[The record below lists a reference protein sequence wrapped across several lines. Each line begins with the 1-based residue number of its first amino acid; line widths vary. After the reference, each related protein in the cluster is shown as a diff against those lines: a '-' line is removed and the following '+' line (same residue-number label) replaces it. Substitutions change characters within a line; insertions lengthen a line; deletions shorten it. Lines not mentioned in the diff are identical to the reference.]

1 MHTLSDLRIG
11 QRLSLGFLAII
22 VLMVILTVVGI
33 QRVRS
38 IDRQL
43 TAINEVNS
51 VKQRYAI
58 NFRGSVHDRAIA
70 LRDVVLMDA
79 PADRHAAEQL
89 IDKLTAD
96 YARSAQPLDTM
107 IAASTDAREKTIL
120 QQIKSIEQRTLP
132 LIAQVRAFRD
142 ASDRSHAE
150 QRLLQEARPAFI
162 DWLASINAFIDLQEQ
177 KNRQAAKQAVATA
190 RGFAMLMVIST
201 VIALLLGATIAL
213 LLTRSVVLPLRLSLQ
228 LAERISA
235 GDLGTPDTAASKDE
249 SGQLLR
255 AMQQMQRRLRDVI
268 SAQRTM
274 AARHDAGQ
282 ISYRTDAQQFPGE
295 YAHMVQDTNAL
306 VHAHVQTQL
315 RMTEVMGRYAIGDL
329 APEIEHYPCE
339 KAAITTTM
347 QQVKQNLRAIN
358 AQIHALTQAAC
369 AGDFALRGQPE
380 KFEHDF
386 RLMVENLNTMM
397 ATADSNLAKFS
408 QLLRAIADGDLTVRM
423 SGNFH
428 GVFAAMRDDAN
439 STVHRLTDIVS
450 QIQTTSNSIGFAAED
465 IASGNQELAR
475 RSEQQ
480 AANLEETAASMEE
493 LTSTVKQN
501 AEHAG
506 RANQLARGAATI
518 ASQGRD
524 VVGTSTVK
532 QNAEHAG
539 RANQLA
545 RGAATIAS
553 QGRDVV
559 GQVIDTMSGIEA
571 SSRRI
576 ADIISVID
584 GIAFQTNILALNAAV
599 EAARAGEQG
608 RGFAVVASEVRTLS
622 HRSSDAAKEIKRL
635 IDDSVQRV
643 ADGSALVHKA
653 GTTMGEVVTSVQHVT
668 DIMGHISAA
677 SQEQAGGIEQV
688 NHTIAQMDETTQ
700 QNVRLVEAAST
711 AARALEDHSVQL
723 TRAVEVFKVKER
735 NTPALFNPDRT

>member
-1 MHTLSDLRIG
+1 MSLLSNLRIG
-11 QRLSLGFLAII
+11 QRLALGFLAII

-38 IDRQL
+38 IDQQL

-70 LRDVVLMDA
+70 LRDVVLLDD
-79 PADRHAAEQL
+79 PADRHTAEQS
-89 IDKLTAD
+89 IDKLAAD
-96 YARSAQPLDTM
+96 YARSAKPLDDM
-107 IAASTDAREKTIL
+107 IAASTDTEEKAIL
-120 QQIKSIEQRTLP
+120 QRIKAIEQRTMP

-142 ASDRSHAE
+142 GADKPHAE
-150 QRLLQEARPAFI
+150 QRLLQQARPAFVA
-162 DWLASINAFIDLQEQ
+162 WLASINAFIDLQEA
-177 KNRQAAKQAVATA
+177 KNRAAAKDAVTTA
-190 RGFAMLMVIST
+190 RGFAMLMVVST
-201 VIALLLGATIAL
+201 VIALLLGAAIAW
-213 LLTRSVVLPLRLSLQ
+213 LLTRSVVLPLRQSLR
-228 LAERISA
+228 LAERIND
-235 GDLGTPDTAASKDE
+235 GDLRSQDLPTSKDE

-255 AMQQMQRRLRDVI
+255 AMQQMQRRLQDVI
-268 SAQRTM
+268 SAQRNM
-274 AARHDAGQ
+274 AARHDAGE

-295 YAHMVQDTNAL
+295 YGHMVQDTNAL

-315 RMTEVMGRYAIGDL
+315 RMTEVMGSYAIGDL
-329 APEIEHYPCE
+329 APEIEQYPGE
-339 KAAITTTM
+339 KAAITATM

-358 AQIHALTQAAC
+358 AQIQQLTQAAC
-369 AGDFALRGQPE
+369 AGNFALRGQPE

-397 ATADSNLAKFS
+397 ATSDTNLARFS
-408 QLLRAIADGDLTVRM
+408 DLLRCIADGDLTVRM
-423 SGNFH
+423 TGNFH
-428 GVFAAMRDDAN
+428 GVFASMRDDAN
-439 STVHRLTDIVS
+439 STVHRLTDIVTH
-450 QIQTTSNSIGFAAED
+450 IQTTSNSIGFAAED
-465 IASGNQELAR
+465 IASGNQELSR

-480 AANLEETAASMEE
+480 AASLEETAASMEE

-506 RANQLARGAATI
+506 RANQLALGAAAI
-518 ASQGRD
+518 AS
-524 VVGTSTVK
+524 
-532 QNAEHAG
+532 E
-539 RANQLA
+539 
-545 RGAATIAS
+545 
-553 QGRDVV
+553 GRDVV
-559 GQVIDTMSGIEA
+559 GQVIEQMSGIEA

-643 ADGSALVHKA
+643 ADGATLVHKA

-688 NHTIAQMDETTQ
+688 NLTIAQMDETTQ
-700 QNVRLVEAAST
+700 QNVSLVEAAST
-711 AARALEDHSVQL
+711 AARSLEAHSTQL
-723 TRAVEVFKVKER
+723 TQAVEVFKV
-735 NTPALFNPDRT
+735 NASVI

>member
-1 MHTLSDLRIG
+1 MSLLSNLRIG
-11 QRLSLGFLAII
+11 QRLALGFLAII
-22 VLMVILTVVGI
+22 VLMVILAVVGI

-38 IDRQL
+38 IDQQL

-70 LRDVVLMDA
+70 LRDVVLLDD
-79 PADRHAAEQL
+79 PAERHTAEQS
-89 IDKLTAD
+89 IDKLAAD
-96 YARSAQPLDTM
+96 YARSAKPLDDM
-107 IAASTDAREKTIL
+107 IAASTDAEEKAIL
-120 QQIKSIEQRTLP
+120 QRIKAIEQRTMP

-142 ASDRSHAE
+142 GADKPHAE
-150 QRLLQEARPAFI
+150 QRLLQQARPAFVA
-162 DWLASINAFIDLQEQ
+162 WLASINAFIDLQEA
-177 KNRQAAKQAVATA
+177 KNRAAAKDAVTTA
-190 RGFAMLMVIST
+190 RGFAMLMVVST
-201 VIALLLGATIAL
+201 VIALLLGATIAW
-213 LLTRSVVLPLRLSLQ
+213 LLTRSVVLPLRQSLR
-228 LAERISA
+228 LAERIND
-235 GDLGTPDTAASKDE
+235 GDLRSQDLPTSKDE

-255 AMQQMQRRLRDVI
+255 AMQQMQRRLQDVI
-268 SAQRTM
+268 SAQRNM
-274 AARHDAGQ
+274 AARHDAGE
-282 ISYRTDAQQFPGE
+282 IRYRTDAQQFPGE
-295 YAHMVQDTNAL
+295 YGHMVQDTNAL

-315 RMTEVMGRYAIGDL
+315 RMTEVMGSYAIGDL
-329 APEIEHYPCE
+329 APEIEQYPGE
-339 KAAITTTM
+339 KAAITATM

-358 AQIHALTQAAC
+358 AQIQQLTQAAC
-369 AGDFALRGQPE
+369 AGNFALRGQPE

-397 ATADSNLAKFS
+397 ATSDTNLARFS
-408 QLLRAIADGDLTVRM
+408 DLLRCIADGDLTVRM
-423 SGNFH
+423 TGNFH
-428 GVFAAMRDDAN
+428 GVFASMRDDAN
-439 STVHRLTDIVS
+439 STVHRLTDIVTH
-450 QIQTTSNSIGFAAED
+450 IQTTSNSIGFAAED
-465 IASGNQELAR
+465 IASGNQELSR

-480 AANLEETAASMEE
+480 AASLEETAASMEE

-506 RANQLARGAATI
+506 RANQLALGAAAI
-518 ASQGRD
+518 AS
-524 VVGTSTVK
+524 
-532 QNAEHAG
+532 E
-539 RANQLA
+539 
-545 RGAATIAS
+545 
-553 QGRDVV
+553 GRDVV
-559 GQVIDTMSGIEA
+559 GQVIEQMSGIEA

-643 ADGSALVHKA
+643 ADGATLVHKA

-688 NHTIAQMDETTQ
+688 NLTIAQMDETTQ
-700 QNVRLVEAAST
+700 QNVSLVEAAST
-711 AARALEDHSVQL
+711 AARSLEAHSTQL
-723 TRAVEVFKVKER
+723 TQAVEVFKV
-735 NTPALFNPDRT
+735 NASVI

>member
-1 MHTLSDLRIG
+1 MSLLSNLRIG
-11 QRLSLGFLAII
+11 QRLALGFLAVI

-38 IDRQL
+38 IDQQL

-70 LRDVVLMDA
+70 LRDVVLLDD
-79 PADRHAAEQL
+79 PADRHTAEQS
-89 IDKLTAD
+89 IDKLAAD
-96 YARSAQPLDTM
+96 YARSAKPLDDM
-107 IAASTDAREKTIL
+107 IAASTDAEEKAIL
-120 QQIKSIEQRTLP
+120 QRIKAIEQRTMP

-142 ASDRSHAE
+142 GADKPHAE
-150 QRLLQEARPAFI
+150 QRLLQQARPAFVA
-162 DWLASINAFIDLQEQ
+162 WLASINAFIDLQEA
-177 KNRQAAKQAVATA
+177 KNRAAAKDAVTTA
-190 RGFAMLMVIST
+190 RGFAMLMVVST
-201 VIALLLGATIAL
+201 VIALLLGATIAW
-213 LLTRSVVLPLRLSLQ
+213 LLTRSVVLPLRQSLR
-228 LAERISA
+228 LAERIND
-235 GDLGTPDTAASKDE
+235 GDLRSQDLPTSKDE

-255 AMQQMQRRLRDVI
+255 AMQQMQRRLQDVI
-268 SAQRTM
+268 SAQRNM
-274 AARHDAGQ
+274 AARHDAGE

-295 YAHMVQDTNAL
+295 YGHMVQDTNAL

-315 RMTEVMGRYAIGDL
+315 RMTEVMGSYAIGDL
-329 APEIEHYPCE
+329 APEIEQYPGE
-339 KAAITTTM
+339 KAAITATM

-358 AQIHALTQAAC
+358 AQIQQLTQAAC
-369 AGDFALRGQPE
+369 AGNFALRGQPE

-397 ATADSNLAKFS
+397 ATSDTNLARFS
-408 QLLRAIADGDLTVRM
+408 DLLRCIADGDLTVRM
-423 SGNFH
+423 TGNFH
-428 GVFAAMRDDAN
+428 GVFASMRDDAN
-439 STVHRLTDIVS
+439 STVHRLTDIVTH
-450 QIQTTSNSIGFAAED
+450 IQTTSNSIGFAAED
-465 IASGNQELAR
+465 IASGNQELSR

-480 AANLEETAASMEE
+480 AASLEETAASMEE

-506 RANQLARGAATI
+506 RANQLALGAAAI
-518 ASQGRD
+518 AS
-524 VVGTSTVK
+524 
-532 QNAEHAG
+532 E
-539 RANQLA
+539 
-545 RGAATIAS
+545 
-553 QGRDVV
+553 GRDVV
-559 GQVIDTMSGIEA
+559 GQVIEQMSGIEA

-643 ADGSALVHKA
+643 ADGATLVHKA

-688 NHTIAQMDETTQ
+688 NLTIAQMDETTQ
-700 QNVRLVEAAST
+700 QNVSLVEAAST
-711 AARALEDHSVQL
+711 AARSLEAHSTQL
-723 TRAVEVFKVKER
+723 TQAVEVFKV
-735 NTPALFNPDRT
+735 NASVI

>member
-1 MHTLSDLRIG
+1 MSFFSNLRIG
-11 QRLSLGFLAII
+11 QRLALGFLAII
-22 VLMVILTVVGI
+22 VLMVMLTVVGI
-33 QRVRS
+33 QRVQS
-38 IDRQL
+38 IDQQL
-43 TAINEVNS
+43 TAINQVNS

-70 LRDVVLMDA
+70 LRDVVLMDN
-79 PADRHAAEQL
+79 PADRRAAEQS
-89 IDKLTAD
+89 IDKLAAD
-96 YARSAQPLDTM
+96 YARSAQPLDDM
-107 IAASTDAREKTIL
+107 IAASSDTKENAIL
-120 QQIKSIEQRTLP
+120 QQIKAIEQRTIP

-142 ASDRSHAE
+142 ASDKPHAE

-162 DWLASINAFIDLQEQ
+162 AWLASINAFIDLQEA
-177 KNRQAAKQAVATA
+177 KNGEAAKDAMASA

-201 VIALLLGATIAL
+201 VIALLLGATIAW
-213 LLTRSVVLPLRLSLQ
+213 LLTRSVVLPLRQSLR
-228 LAERISA
+228 LAERIND
-235 GDLGTPDTAASKDE
+235 GDLRSQDITTGKDE

-255 AMQQMQRRLRDVI
+255 AMQQMQRRLQEVI
-268 SAQRTM
+268 SAQRHM
-274 AARHDAGQ
+274 AARHDAGE

-315 RMTEVMGRYAIGDL
+315 RITEVMGSYAIGDL
-329 APEIEHYPCE
+329 APEIEQYPGE
-339 KAAITTTM
+339 KAAITATM

-358 AQIHALTQAAC
+358 VQIQQLTQAAC
-369 AGDFALRGQPE
+369 AGNFALRGQPE

-397 ATADSNLAKFS
+397 GTSDSNLSKFS
-408 QLLRAIADGDLTVRM
+408 DLLHSVADGDLTVRM

-428 GVFAAMRDDAN
+428 GVFASMRDDAN
-439 STVHRLTDIVS
+439 STVHRLTDIVTH
-450 QIQTTSNSIGFAAED
+450 IQTTSNSIDFAAED
-465 IASGNQELAR
+465 IATGNQELAR
-475 RSEQQ
+475 RSELQ
-480 AANLEETAASMEE
+480 AASLERTAVSMKA

-506 RANQLARGAATI
+506 RANQLALGAASI
-518 ASQGRD
+518 AS
-524 VVGTSTVK
+524 
-532 QNAEHAG
+532 E
-539 RANQLA
+539 
-545 RGAATIAS
+545 
-553 QGRDVV
+553 GRDVV
-559 GQVIDTMSGIEA
+559 GQVVEKMSGIEA
-571 SSRRI
+571 ASRRI

-677 SQEQAGGIEQV
+677 SQEQASGIEQV
-688 NHTIAQMDETTQ
+688 NQTIAQMDETTQ
-700 QNVRLVEAAST
+700 QNVSLVEAAST
-711 AARALEDHSVQL
+711 AAHSLEEHSTQL
-723 TRAVEVFKVKER
+723 MRAVEVFKVKV
-735 NTPALFNPDRT
+735 AVV

>member
-1 MHTLSDLRIG
+1 MSLLSNLRIG
-11 QRLSLGFLAII
+11 QRLALGFLAII

-38 IDRQL
+38 IDQQL

-70 LRDVVLMDA
+70 LRDVVLLDD
-79 PADRHAAEQL
+79 PADRHTAEQS
-89 IDKLTAD
+89 IDKLAAD
-96 YARSAQPLDTM
+96 YARSAKPLDDM
-107 IAASTDAREKTIL
+107 IAASTDTEEKAIL
-120 QQIKSIEQRTLP
+120 QRIKAIEQRTMP

-142 ASDRSHAE
+142 GADKPHAE
-150 QRLLQEARPAFI
+150 QRLLQQARPAFVA
-162 DWLASINAFIDLQEQ
+162 WLASINAFIDLQEA
-177 KNRQAAKQAVATA
+177 KNRAAAKDAVTTA
-190 RGFAMLMVIST
+190 RGFAMLMVVST
-201 VIALLLGATIAL
+201 VIALLLGATIAW
-213 LLTRSVVLPLRLSLQ
+213 LLTRSVVLPLRQSLR
-228 LAERISA
+228 LAERIND
-235 GDLGTPDTAASKDE
+235 GDLRSQDLPTSKDE

-255 AMQQMQRRLRDVI
+255 AMQQMQRRLQDVI
-268 SAQRTM
+268 SAQRSM
-274 AARHDAGQ
+274 AARHDAGE

-295 YAHMVQDTNAL
+295 YGHMVQDTNAL

-315 RMTEVMGRYAIGDL
+315 RMTEVMGSYAIGDL
-329 APEIEHYPCE
+329 APEIEQYPGE
-339 KAAITTTM
+339 KAAITATM

-358 AQIHALTQAAC
+358 AQIQQLTQAAC
-369 AGDFALRGQPE
+369 AGNFALRGQPE

-397 ATADSNLAKFS
+397 ATSDTNLARFS
-408 QLLRAIADGDLTVRM
+408 DLLRCIADGDLTVRM
-423 SGNFH
+423 TGNFH
-428 GVFAAMRDDAN
+428 GVFASMRDDAN
-439 STVHRLTDIVS
+439 STVHRLTDIVTH
-450 QIQTTSNSIGFAAED
+450 IQTTSNSIGFAAED
-465 IASGNQELAR
+465 IASGNQELSR

-480 AANLEETAASMEE
+480 AASLEETAASMEE

-506 RANQLARGAATI
+506 RANQLALGAAAI
-518 ASQGRD
+518 AS
-524 VVGTSTVK
+524 
-532 QNAEHAG
+532 E
-539 RANQLA
+539 
-545 RGAATIAS
+545 
-553 QGRDVV
+553 GRDVV
-559 GQVIDTMSGIEA
+559 GQVIEQMSGIEA

-643 ADGSALVHKA
+643 ADGATLVHKA

-688 NHTIAQMDETTQ
+688 NLTIAQMDETTQ
-700 QNVRLVEAAST
+700 QNVSLVEAAST
-711 AARALEDHSVQL
+711 AARSLEAHSTQL
-723 TRAVEVFKVKER
+723 TQAVEVFKV
-735 NTPALFNPDRT
+735 NASVI

>member
-1 MHTLSDLRIG
+1 MSLLSNLRIG
-11 QRLSLGFLAII
+11 QRLALGFLAII

-38 IDRQL
+38 IDQQL

-70 LRDVVLMDA
+70 LRDVVLLDD
-79 PADRHAAEQL
+79 PADRHRAEQS
-89 IDKLTAD
+89 IDKLAAD
-96 YARSAQPLDTM
+96 YARSAKPLDDM
-107 IAASTDAREKTIL
+107 IAASTDAEEKAIL
-120 QQIKSIEQRTLP
+120 QRIKAIEQRTMP

-142 ASDRSHAE
+142 GADKPHAE
-150 QRLLQEARPAFI
+150 QRLLQQARPAFVA
-162 DWLASINAFIDLQEQ
+162 WLASINAFIDLQEA
-177 KNRQAAKQAVATA
+177 KNRAAAKDAVTTA
-190 RGFAMLMVIST
+190 RGFAMLMVVST
-201 VIALLLGATIAL
+201 VIALLLGATIAW
-213 LLTRSVVLPLRLSLQ
+213 LLTRSVVLPLRQSLR
-228 LAERISA
+228 LAERIND
-235 GDLGTPDTAASKDE
+235 GDLRSQDLPTSKDE

-255 AMQQMQRRLRDVI
+255 AMQQMQRRLQDVI
-268 SAQRTM
+268 SAQRSM
-274 AARHDAGQ
+274 AARHDAGE

-295 YAHMVQDTNAL
+295 YGHMVQDTNAL

-315 RMTEVMGRYAIGDL
+315 RMTEVMGSYAIGDL
-329 APEIEHYPCE
+329 APEIEQYPGE
-339 KAAITTTM
+339 KAAITATM

-358 AQIHALTQAAC
+358 AQIQQLTQAAC
-369 AGDFALRGQPE
+369 AGNFALRGQPE

-397 ATADSNLAKFS
+397 ATSDTNLARFS
-408 QLLRAIADGDLTVRM
+408 DLLRCIADGDLTVRM
-423 SGNFH
+423 TGNFH
-428 GVFAAMRDDAN
+428 GVFASMRDDAN
-439 STVHRLTDIVS
+439 STVHRLTDIVTH
-450 QIQTTSNSIGFAAED
+450 IQTTSNSIGFAAED
-465 IASGNQELAR
+465 IASGNQELSR

-480 AANLEETAASMEE
+480 AASLEETAASMEE

-506 RANQLARGAATI
+506 RANQLALGAAAI
-518 ASQGRD
+518 ASEGRD
-524 VVGTSTVK
+524 VVS
-532 QNAEHAG
+532 
-539 RANQLA
+539 
-545 RGAATIAS
+545 
-553 QGRDVV
+553 
-559 GQVIDTMSGIEA
+559 QVIEQMSGIEA

-643 ADGSALVHKA
+643 ADGATLVHKA

-688 NHTIAQMDETTQ
+688 NLTIAQMDETTQ
-700 QNVRLVEAAST
+700 QNVSLVEAAST
-711 AARALEDHSVQL
+711 AARSLEAHSTQL
-723 TRAVEVFKVKER
+723 TQAVEVFKV
-735 NTPALFNPDRT
+735 NASVI

>member
-1 MHTLSDLRIG
+1 MSLLSNLRIG
-11 QRLSLGFLAII
+11 QRLALGFLAII

-38 IDRQL
+38 IDQQL

-70 LRDVVLMDA
+70 LRDVVLLDD
-79 PADRHAAEQL
+79 PAERHTAEQS
-89 IDKLTAD
+89 IDKLAAD
-96 YARSAQPLDTM
+96 YARSAKPLDDM
-107 IAASTDAREKTIL
+107 IAASTDAEEKAIL
-120 QQIKSIEQRTLP
+120 QRIKAIEQRTMP

-142 ASDRSHAE
+142 GADKPHAE
-150 QRLLQEARPAFI
+150 QRLLQQARPAFVA
-162 DWLASINAFIDLQEQ
+162 WLASINAFIDLQEA
-177 KNRQAAKQAVATA
+177 KNRAAAKDAVTTA
-190 RGFAMLMVIST
+190 RGFAMLMVVST
-201 VIALLLGATIAL
+201 VIALLLGATIAW
-213 LLTRSVVLPLRLSLQ
+213 LLTRSVVLPLRQSLR
-228 LAERISA
+228 LAERIND
-235 GDLGTPDTAASKDE
+235 GDLRSQDLPTSKDE

-255 AMQQMQRRLRDVI
+255 AMQQMQRRLQDVI
-268 SAQRTM
+268 SAQRNM
-274 AARHDAGQ
+274 AARHDAGE

-295 YAHMVQDTNAL
+295 YGHMVQDTNAL

-315 RMTEVMGRYAIGDL
+315 RMTEVMGSYAIGDL
-329 APEIEHYPCE
+329 APEIEQYPGE
-339 KAAITTTM
+339 KAAITATM

-358 AQIHALTQAAC
+358 AQIQQLTQAAC
-369 AGDFALRGQPE
+369 AGNFALRGQPE

-397 ATADSNLAKFS
+397 ATSDTNLARFS
-408 QLLRAIADGDLTVRM
+408 DLLRCIADGDLTVRM
-423 SGNFH
+423 TGNFH
-428 GVFAAMRDDAN
+428 GVFASMRDDAN
-439 STVHRLTDIVS
+439 STVHRLTDIVTH
-450 QIQTTSNSIGFAAED
+450 IQTTSNSIGFAAED
-465 IASGNQELAR
+465 IASGNQELSR

-480 AANLEETAASMEE
+480 AASLEETAASMEE

-506 RANQLARGAATI
+506 RANQLALGAAAI
-518 ASQGRD
+518 AS
-524 VVGTSTVK
+524 
-532 QNAEHAG
+532 E
-539 RANQLA
+539 
-545 RGAATIAS
+545 
-553 QGRDVV
+553 GRDVV
-559 GQVIDTMSGIEA
+559 GQVIEQMSGIEA

-635 IDDSVQRV
+635 IEDSVQRV
-643 ADGSALVHKA
+643 ADGATLVHKA

-688 NHTIAQMDETTQ
+688 NLTIAQMDETTQ
-700 QNVRLVEAAST
+700 QNVSLVEAAST
-711 AARALEDHSVQL
+711 AARSLEAHSTQL
-723 TRAVEVFKVKER
+723 TQAVEVFKV
-735 NTPALFNPDRT
+735 NASVI

>member
-1 MHTLSDLRIG
+1 MHFFPNLRIG
-11 QRLSLGFLAII
+11 QRLALGFLAII

-38 IDRQL
+38 IDQQL

-70 LRDVVLMDA
+70 LRDVVLMDD
-79 PADRHAAEQL
+79 PANRHAAEQS
-89 IDKLTAD
+89 IDKLAAD
-96 YARSAQPLDTM
+96 YARSAQPLDDM
-107 IAASTDAREKTIL
+107 IASSTDAEEKDIL
-120 QQIKSIEQRTLP
+120 QQIKAIEQRTLP

-142 ASDRSHAE
+142 AADKAQAQQH
-150 QRLLQEARPAFI
+150 LLQQARPAFI
-162 DWLASINAFIDLQEQ
+162 AWLASINAFIDLQEA
-177 KNRQAAKQAVATA
+177 KNRQAARQAVATA
-190 RGFAMLMVIST
+190 RGFAMLMVMST
-201 VIALLLGATIAL
+201 VVALLLGAAIAF
-213 LLTRSVVLPLRLSLQ
+213 LLTRSVVLPLRQSLR
-228 LAERISA
+228 LAQRIND
-235 GDLGTPDTAASKDE
+235 GDLRSQDAATGNDE

-255 AMQQMQRRLRDVI
+255 AMQQMQRRLQEVI
-268 SAQRTM
+268 SAQRSM
-274 AARHDAGQ
+274 AARHDAGE
-282 ISYRTDAQQFPGE
+282 ISYRTDARRFPGE
-295 YAHMVQDTNAL
+295 YGDMVQDTNAL

-315 RMTEVMGRYAIGDL
+315 RMTEVMGSYAVGDL
-329 APEIEHYPCE
+329 AQDIEQYPGE
-339 KAAITTTM
+339 KSAITATM
-347 QQVKQNLRAIN
+347 QQVKRNLQAIN
-358 AQIHALTQAAC
+358 AQIQELTQAAC
-369 AGDFALRGQPE
+369 AGNFALRGQPE

-397 ATADSNLAKFS
+397 ATSDTNLAKFS
-408 QLLRAIADGDLTVRM
+408 ELLRSIADGDLTVRM

-428 GVFAAMRDDAN
+428 GVFASMRDDAN

-450 QIQTTSNSIGFAAED
+450 HIQTTSNSIGFATED

-501 AEHAG
+501 AEHAT
-506 RANQLARGAATI
+506 RANQLARGAADI
-518 ASQGRD
+518 AS
-524 VVGTSTVK
+524 
-532 QNAEHAG
+532 E
-539 RANQLA
+539 
-545 RGAATIAS
+545 
-553 QGRDVV
+553 GRDVV
-559 GQVIDTMSGIEA
+559 GQVIEQMSGIEA
-571 SSRRI
+571 ASRRI

-643 ADGSALVHKA
+643 ADGSTLVHTA

-668 DIMGHISAA
+668 DIMAHISAA

-688 NHTIAQMDETTQ
+688 NHTIAQMDESTQ
-700 QNVRLVEAAST
+700 HNVRLVEAAST
-711 AARALEDHSVQL
+711 AAHALEQHSAQL
-723 TRAVEVFKVKER
+723 TRAVDVFKVHA
-735 NTPALFNPDRT
+735 TVL

>member
-1 MHTLSDLRIG
+1 MSLLSNLRIG
-11 QRLSLGFLAII
+11 QRLALGFLAII

-38 IDRQL
+38 IDQQL

-70 LRDVVLMDA
+70 LRDVVLLDD
-79 PADRHAAEQL
+79 PAERHTAEQS
-89 IDKLTAD
+89 IDKLAAD
-96 YARSAQPLDTM
+96 YARSAKPLDDM
-107 IAASTDAREKTIL
+107 IAASTDAEEKAIL
-120 QQIKSIEQRTLP
+120 QRIKAIEQRTMP

-142 ASDRSHAE
+142 GADKPHAE
-150 QRLLQEARPAFI
+150 QRLLQQARPAFVA
-162 DWLASINAFIDLQEQ
+162 WLASINAFIDLQEA
-177 KNRQAAKQAVATA
+177 KNRAAAKDAVTTA
-190 RGFAMLMVIST
+190 RGFAMLMVVST
-201 VIALLLGATIAL
+201 VIALLLGATIAW
-213 LLTRSVVLPLRLSLQ
+213 LLTRSVVLPLRQSLR
-228 LAERISA
+228 LAERIND
-235 GDLGTPDTAASKDE
+235 GDLRSQDLPTSKDE

-255 AMQQMQRRLRDVI
+255 AMQQMQRRLQDVI
-268 SAQRTM
+268 SAQRSM
-274 AARHDAGQ
+274 AARHDAGE

-295 YAHMVQDTNAL
+295 YGHMVQDTNAL

-315 RMTEVMGRYAIGDL
+315 RMTEVMGSYAIGDL
-329 APEIEHYPCE
+329 APEIEQYPGE
-339 KAAITTTM
+339 KAAITATM

-358 AQIHALTQAAC
+358 AQIQQLTQAAC
-369 AGDFALRGQPE
+369 AGNFALRGQPE

-397 ATADSNLAKFS
+397 ATSDTNLARFS
-408 QLLRAIADGDLTVRM
+408 DLLRCIADGDLTVRM
-423 SGNFH
+423 TGNFH
-428 GVFAAMRDDAN
+428 GVFASMRDDAN
-439 STVHRLTDIVS
+439 STVHRLTDIVTH
-450 QIQTTSNSIGFAAED
+450 IQTTSNSIGFAAED
-465 IASGNQELAR
+465 IASGNQELSR

-480 AANLEETAASMEE
+480 AASLEETAASMEE

-506 RANQLARGAATI
+506 RANQLALGAAAI
-518 ASQGRD
+518 AS
-524 VVGTSTVK
+524 
-532 QNAEHAG
+532 E
-539 RANQLA
+539 
-545 RGAATIAS
+545 
-553 QGRDVV
+553 GRDVV
-559 GQVIDTMSGIEA
+559 GQVIEQMSGIEA

-643 ADGSALVHKA
+643 ADGATLVHKA

-688 NHTIAQMDETTQ
+688 NLTIAQMDETTQ
-700 QNVRLVEAAST
+700 QNVSLVEAAST
-711 AARALEDHSVQL
+711 AARSLEAHSTQL
-723 TRAVEVFKVKER
+723 TQAVEVFKV
-735 NTPALFNPDRT
+735 NASVI

>member
-1 MHTLSDLRIG
+1 MSLLSNLRIG
-11 QRLSLGFLAII
+11 QRLALGFLAII

-38 IDRQL
+38 IDQQL

-70 LRDVVLMDA
+70 LRDVVLLDD
-79 PADRHAAEQL
+79 PAERHTAEQS
-89 IDKLTAD
+89 IDKLAAD
-96 YARSAQPLDTM
+96 YARSAKPLDDM
-107 IAASTDAREKTIL
+107 IAASTDAEEKAIL
-120 QQIKSIEQRTLP
+120 QRIKAIEQRTMP

-142 ASDRSHAE
+142 GADKPHAE
-150 QRLLQEARPAFI
+150 QRLLQQARPAFVA
-162 DWLASINAFIDLQEQ
+162 WLASINAFIDLQEA
-177 KNRQAAKQAVATA
+177 KNRAAAKNAVTTA
-190 RGFAMLMVIST
+190 RGFAMLMVVST
-201 VIALLLGATIAL
+201 VIALLLGATIAW
-213 LLTRSVVLPLRLSLQ
+213 LLTRSVVLPLRQSLR
-228 LAERISA
+228 LAERIND
-235 GDLGTPDTAASKDE
+235 GDLRSQDLPTSKDE

-255 AMQQMQRRLRDVI
+255 AMQQMQRRLQDVI
-268 SAQRTM
+268 SAQRNM
-274 AARHDAGQ
+274 AARHDAGE

-295 YAHMVQDTNAL
+295 YGHMVQDTNAL

-315 RMTEVMGRYAIGDL
+315 RMTEVMGSYAIGDL
-329 APEIEHYPCE
+329 APEIEQYPGE
-339 KAAITTTM
+339 KAAITATM

-358 AQIHALTQAAC
+358 AQIQQLTQAAC
-369 AGDFALRGQPE
+369 AGNFALRGQPE

-397 ATADSNLAKFS
+397 ATSDTNLARFS
-408 QLLRAIADGDLTVRM
+408 DLLRCIADGDLTVRM
-423 SGNFH
+423 TGNFH
-428 GVFAAMRDDAN
+428 GVFASMRDDAN
-439 STVHRLTDIVS
+439 STVHRLTDIVTH
-450 QIQTTSNSIGFAAED
+450 IQTTSNSIGFAAED
-465 IASGNQELAR
+465 IASGNQELSR

-480 AANLEETAASMEE
+480 AASLEETAASMEE

-506 RANQLARGAATI
+506 RANQLALGAAAI
-518 ASQGRD
+518 AS
-524 VVGTSTVK
+524 
-532 QNAEHAG
+532 E
-539 RANQLA
+539 
-545 RGAATIAS
+545 
-553 QGRDVV
+553 GRDVV
-559 GQVIDTMSGIEA
+559 GQVIEQMSGIEA

-643 ADGSALVHKA
+643 ADGATLVHKA

-688 NHTIAQMDETTQ
+688 NLTIAQMDETTQ
-700 QNVRLVEAAST
+700 QNVSLVEAAST
-711 AARALEDHSVQL
+711 AARSLEAHSTQL
-723 TRAVEVFKVKER
+723 TQAVEVFKV
-735 NTPALFNPDRT
+735 NASVI

>member
-1 MHTLSDLRIG
+1 MSLLSNLRIG
-11 QRLSLGFLAII
+11 QRLALGFLAII

-38 IDRQL
+38 IDQQL

-70 LRDVVLMDA
+70 LRDVVLLDD
-79 PADRHAAEQL
+79 PAERHTAEQS
-89 IDKLTAD
+89 IDKLAAD
-96 YARSAQPLDTM
+96 YARSAKPLDDM
-107 IAASTDAREKTIL
+107 IAASTDAEEKAIL
-120 QQIKSIEQRTLP
+120 QRIKAIEQRTMP

-142 ASDRSHAE
+142 GADKPHAE
-150 QRLLQEARPAFI
+150 QRLLQQARPAFVA
-162 DWLASINAFIDLQEQ
+162 WLASINAFIDLQEA
-177 KNRQAAKQAVATA
+177 KNRAAAKDAVTTA
-190 RGFAMLMVIST
+190 RGFAMLMVVST
-201 VIALLLGATIAL
+201 VIALLLGAAIAW
-213 LLTRSVVLPLRLSLQ
+213 LLTRSVVLPLRQSLR
-228 LAERISA
+228 LAERIND
-235 GDLGTPDTAASKDE
+235 GDLRSQDLPTSKDE

-255 AMQQMQRRLRDVI
+255 AMQQMQRRLQDVI
-268 SAQRTM
+268 SAQRNM
-274 AARHDAGQ
+274 AARHDAGE

-295 YAHMVQDTNAL
+295 YGHMVQDTNAL

-315 RMTEVMGRYAIGDL
+315 RMTEVMGSYAIGDL
-329 APEIEHYPCE
+329 APEIEQYPGE
-339 KAAITTTM
+339 KAAITATM

-358 AQIHALTQAAC
+358 AQIQQLTQAAC
-369 AGDFALRGQPE
+369 AGNFALRGQPE

-397 ATADSNLAKFS
+397 ATSDTNLARFS
-408 QLLRAIADGDLTVRM
+408 DLLRCIADGDLTVRM
-423 SGNFH
+423 TGNFH
-428 GVFAAMRDDAN
+428 GVFASMRDDAN
-439 STVHRLTDIVS
+439 STVHRLTDIVTH
-450 QIQTTSNSIGFAAED
+450 IQTTSNSIGFAAED
-465 IASGNQELAR
+465 IASGNQELSR

-480 AANLEETAASMEE
+480 AASLEETAASMEE

-506 RANQLARGAATI
+506 RANQLALGAAAI
-518 ASQGRD
+518 AS
-524 VVGTSTVK
+524 
-532 QNAEHAG
+532 E
-539 RANQLA
+539 
-545 RGAATIAS
+545 
-553 QGRDVV
+553 GRDVV
-559 GQVIDTMSGIEA
+559 GQVIEQMSGIEA

-643 ADGSALVHKA
+643 ADGATLVHKA

-688 NHTIAQMDETTQ
+688 NLTIAQMDETTQ
-700 QNVRLVEAAST
+700 QNVSLVEAAST
-711 AARALEDHSVQL
+711 AARSLEAHSTQL
-723 TRAVEVFKVKER
+723 TQAVEVFKV
-735 NTPALFNPDRT
+735 NASVI

>member
-1 MHTLSDLRIG
+1 MSLLSNLRIG
-11 QRLSLGFLAII
+11 QRLALGFLAII

-38 IDRQL
+38 IDQQL

-70 LRDVVLMDA
+70 LRDVVLLDD
-79 PADRHAAEQL
+79 PVERHTAEQS
-89 IDKLTAD
+89 IDKLAAD
-96 YARSAQPLDTM
+96 YARSAKPLDDM
-107 IAASTDAREKTIL
+107 IAASTDAEEKAIL
-120 QQIKSIEQRTLP
+120 QRIKAIEQRTMP

-142 ASDRSHAE
+142 GADKPHAE
-150 QRLLQEARPAFI
+150 QRLLQQARPAFVA
-162 DWLASINAFIDLQEQ
+162 WLASINAFIDLQEA
-177 KNRQAAKQAVATA
+177 KNRAAAKDAVTTA
-190 RGFAMLMVIST
+190 RGFAMLMVVST
-201 VIALLLGATIAL
+201 VIALLLGATIAW
-213 LLTRSVVLPLRLSLQ
+213 LLTRSVVLPLRQSLR
-228 LAERISA
+228 LAERIND
-235 GDLGTPDTAASKDE
+235 GDLRSQDLPTSKDE

-255 AMQQMQRRLRDVI
+255 AMQQMQRRLQDVI
-268 SAQRTM
+268 SAQRNM
-274 AARHDAGQ
+274 AARHDAGE

-295 YAHMVQDTNAL
+295 YGHMVQDTNAL

-315 RMTEVMGRYAIGDL
+315 RMTEVMGSYAIGDL
-329 APEIEHYPCE
+329 APEIEQYPGE
-339 KAAITTTM
+339 KAAITATM

-358 AQIHALTQAAC
+358 AQIQQLTQAAC
-369 AGDFALRGQPE
+369 AGNFALRGQPE

-397 ATADSNLAKFS
+397 ATSDTNLARFS
-408 QLLRAIADGDLTVRM
+408 DLLRCIADGDLTVRM
-423 SGNFH
+423 TGNFH
-428 GVFAAMRDDAN
+428 GVFASMRDDAN
-439 STVHRLTDIVS
+439 STVHRLTDIVTH
-450 QIQTTSNSIGFAAED
+450 IQTTSNSIGFAAED
-465 IASGNQELAR
+465 IASGNQELSR

-480 AANLEETAASMEE
+480 AASLEETAASMEE

-506 RANQLARGAATI
+506 RANQLALGAAAI
-518 ASQGRD
+518 AS
-524 VVGTSTVK
+524 
-532 QNAEHAG
+532 E
-539 RANQLA
+539 
-545 RGAATIAS
+545 
-553 QGRDVV
+553 GRDVV
-559 GQVIDTMSGIEA
+559 GQVIEQMSGIEA

-643 ADGSALVHKA
+643 ADGATLVHKA

-688 NHTIAQMDETTQ
+688 NLTIAQMDETTQ
-700 QNVRLVEAAST
+700 QNVSLVEAAST
-711 AARALEDHSVQL
+711 AARSLEAHSTQL
-723 TRAVEVFKVKER
+723 TQAVEVFKV
-735 NTPALFNPDRT
+735 NASVI

>member
-1 MHTLSDLRIG
+1 MSFFSNLRIG
-11 QRLSLGFLAII
+11 QRLALGFLAII
-22 VLMVILTVVGI
+22 VLMVMLTVVGI
-33 QRVRS
+33 QRVQS
-38 IDRQL
+38 IDQQL
-43 TAINEVNS
+43 TAINQVNS

-70 LRDVVLMDA
+70 LRDVVLMDD
-79 PADRHAAEQL
+79 PADRRAAEQS
-89 IDKLTAD
+89 IDKLAAD
-96 YARSAQPLDTM
+96 YARSAQPLDDM
-107 IAASTDAREKTIL
+107 IAASSDPKENAIL
-120 QQIKSIEQRTLP
+120 QQIKAIEQRTIP

-142 ASDRSHAE
+142 ASDKPHAE

-162 DWLASINAFIDLQEQ
+162 AWLASINAFIDLQEA
-177 KNRQAAKQAVATA
+177 KNGEAAKDAMASA

-201 VIALLLGATIAL
+201 VIALLLGATIAW
-213 LLTRSVVLPLRLSLQ
+213 LLTRSVVLPLRQSLR
-228 LAERISA
+228 LAERIND
-235 GDLGTPDTAASKDE
+235 GDLRSQDITTGKDE

-255 AMQQMQRRLRDVI
+255 AMQQMQRRLQEVI
-268 SAQRTM
+268 SAQRHM
-274 AARHDAGQ
+274 AARHDAGE

-315 RMTEVMGRYAIGDL
+315 RITEVMGSYAIGDL
-329 APEIEHYPCE
+329 APEIEQYPGE
-339 KAAITTTM
+339 KAAITATM

-358 AQIHALTQAAC
+358 VQIQQLTQAAC
-369 AGDFALRGQPE
+369 AGNFALRGQPE

-397 ATADSNLAKFS
+397 GTSDSNLSKFS
-408 QLLRAIADGDLTVRM
+408 DLLHSVADGDLTVRM

-428 GVFAAMRDDAN
+428 GVFASMRDDAN
-439 STVHRLTDIVS
+439 STVHRLTDIVTH
-450 QIQTTSNSIGFAAED
+450 IQTTSNSIDFAAED
-465 IASGNQELAR
+465 IATGNQELAR
-475 RSEQQ
+475 RSELQ
-480 AANLEETAASMEE
+480 AASLERTAVSMKA

-506 RANQLARGAATI
+506 RANQLALGAASI
-518 ASQGRD
+518 AS
-524 VVGTSTVK
+524 
-532 QNAEHAG
+532 E
-539 RANQLA
+539 
-545 RGAATIAS
+545 
-553 QGRDVV
+553 GRDVV
-559 GQVIDTMSGIEA
+559 GQVVEKMSGIEA
-571 SSRRI
+571 ASRRI

-677 SQEQAGGIEQV
+677 SQEQASGIEQV
-688 NHTIAQMDETTQ
+688 NQTIAQMDETTQ
-700 QNVRLVEAAST
+700 QNVSLVEAAST
-711 AARALEDHSVQL
+711 AAHSLEEHSTQL
-723 TRAVEVFKVKER
+723 MRAVEVFKVKV
-735 NTPALFNPDRT
+735 AVV

>member
-1 MHTLSDLRIG
+1 MSLLSNLRIG
-11 QRLSLGFLAII
+11 QRLALGFLAII

-38 IDRQL
+38 IDQQL

-70 LRDVVLMDA
+70 LRDVVLLDD
-79 PADRHAAEQL
+79 PADRHTAEQS
-89 IDKLTAD
+89 IDKLAAD
-96 YARSAQPLDTM
+96 YARSAKPLDDM
-107 IAASTDAREKTIL
+107 IAASTDAEEKAIL
-120 QQIKSIEQRTLP
+120 QRIKAIEQRTMP

-142 ASDRSHAE
+142 GADKPHAE
-150 QRLLQEARPAFI
+150 QRLLQQARPAFVA
-162 DWLASINAFIDLQEQ
+162 WLASINAFIDLQEA
-177 KNRQAAKQAVATA
+177 KNRAAAKDAVTTA
-190 RGFAMLMVIST
+190 RGFAMLMVVST
-201 VIALLLGATIAL
+201 VIALLLGATIAW
-213 LLTRSVVLPLRLSLQ
+213 LLTRSVVLPLRQSLR
-228 LAERISA
+228 LAERIND
-235 GDLGTPDTAASKDE
+235 GDLRSQDLPTSKDE

-255 AMQQMQRRLRDVI
+255 AMQQMQRRLQDVI
-268 SAQRTM
+268 SAQRSM
-274 AARHDAGQ
+274 AARHDAGE

-295 YAHMVQDTNAL
+295 YGHMVQDTNAL

-315 RMTEVMGRYAIGDL
+315 RMTEVMGSYAIGDL
-329 APEIEHYPCE
+329 APEIEQYPGE
-339 KAAITTTM
+339 KAAITATM

-358 AQIHALTQAAC
+358 AQIQQLTQAAC
-369 AGDFALRGQPE
+369 AGNFALRGQPE

-397 ATADSNLAKFS
+397 ATSDTNLARFS
-408 QLLRAIADGDLTVRM
+408 DLLRCIADGDLTVRM
-423 SGNFH
+423 TGNFH
-428 GVFAAMRDDAN
+428 GVFASMRDDAN
-439 STVHRLTDIVS
+439 STVHRLTDIVTH
-450 QIQTTSNSIGFAAED
+450 IQTTSNSIGFAAED
-465 IASGNQELAR
+465 IASGNQELSR

-480 AANLEETAASMEE
+480 AASLEETAASMEE

-506 RANQLARGAATI
+506 RANQLALGAAAI
-518 ASQGRD
+518 AS
-524 VVGTSTVK
+524 
-532 QNAEHAG
+532 E
-539 RANQLA
+539 
-545 RGAATIAS
+545 
-553 QGRDVV
+553 GRDVV
-559 GQVIDTMSGIEA
+559 GQVIEQMSGIEA
-571 SSRRI
+571 SSKRI

-643 ADGSALVHKA
+643 ADGATLVHKA

-688 NHTIAQMDETTQ
+688 NLTIAQMDETTQ
-700 QNVRLVEAAST
+700 QNVSLVEAAST
-711 AARALEDHSVQL
+711 AARSLEAHSTQL
-723 TRAVEVFKVKER
+723 TQAVEVFKV
-735 NTPALFNPDRT
+735 NASVI